1 MGRLLLVRHGQA
13 SFGADD
19 YDVLSET
26 GRVQAGLLGRHLAE
40 REVVPDVVVHGTL
53 RRQRD
58 TAAVMVEAAGWRV
71 APRVDARW
79 DELDH
84 VAVLAAYGA
93 PDHRALDRRGF
104 QQAFERATG
113 RWSAG
118 EVADAAGAELES
130 YVDFVARVRAAQ
142 AEAAAQ
148 AGPGATVVAV
158 SSGGVIATAAAL
170 LLGGGEHPGALAA
183 LWSRLNAV
191 LVNSS
196 VSSVVVGGTGARL
209 LTYNEHPHVAGETLT
224 YR

>member
-19 YDVLSET
+19 YDVLSAT
-26 GRVQAGLLGRHLAE
+26 GRAQAGLLGRYLAA
-40 REVVPDVVVHGTL
+40 REVAPDVLVHGTM

-58 TAAVMVEAAGWRV
+58 TAAAMVEAAGWDV
-71 APRVDARW
+71 VPRVDARW

-84 VAVLAAYGA
+84 LQVLAAYGA
-93 PDHRALDRRGF
+93 PDHQALDRRGF
-104 QQAFERATG
+104 QQAFEQATG
-113 RWSAG
+113 RWSTG
-118 EVADAAGAELES
+118 QPADPPGAVPES
-130 YVDFVARVRAAQ
+130 YVAFVDRVRAAQ
-142 AEAAAQ
+142 AQAAAQ

-158 SSGGVIATAAAL
+158 SSGGVIAAAAAL
-170 LLGGGEHPGALAA
+170 LLGADEHPAA
-183 LWSRLNAV
+183 LSALWGRLNAV

-196 VSSVVVGGTGARL
+196 VSSVVIGGTGARL

>member
-19 YDVLSET
+19 YDVLSAT
-26 GRVQAGLLGRHLAE
+26 GRAQAGLLGRYLAA
-40 REVVPDVVVHGTL
+40 REVAPDVLVHGTM

-58 TAAVMVEAAGWRV
+58 TAAAMVEAAGWDV
-71 APRVDARW
+71 VPRVDARW

-84 VAVLAAYGA
+84 LQVLAAYGA
-93 PDHRALDRRGF
+93 PDHQALDRRGF
-104 QQAFERATG
+104 QQAFEQATG
-113 RWSAG
+113 RWSTGQA
-118 EVADAAGAELES
+118 ADPPGAVLES
-130 YVDFVARVRAAQ
+130 YVAFVDRVRAAQ
-142 AEAAAQ
+142 AQAAAQ

-158 SSGGVIATAAAL
+158 SSGGVIAAAAAL
-170 LLGGGEHPGALAA
+170 LLGADEHPAA
-183 LWSRLNAV
+183 LSALWGRLNAV

-196 VSSVVVGGTGARL
+196 VSSVVIGGTGARL